1 MATSSKALRWIT
13 FWVRVALGV
22 IFVYAAWIKL
32 SLPWQLFAM
41 SIDSYQLLPAGPVE
55 FLART
60 LPWFEL
66 LLGLL
71 LILGRWLRIT
81 SAVTSLLLLVF
92 FSLIVRA
99 ALKGQ
104 EISCG

>member
-1 MATSSKALRWIT
+1 MASSNRTLYWVT
-13 FWVRVALGV
+13 FAVRVALGV

-41 SIDSYQLLPAGPVE
+41 SIDSYQLLPPGLVE
-55 FLART
+55 LLART

-66 LLGLL
+66 LLGFL
-71 LILGRWLRIT
+71 LIAGRWLRIT

-92 FSLIVRA
+92 FSLIVRSA
-99 ALKGQ
+99 IKGQ
-104 EISCG
+104 